1 MKKKTL
7 TIAIA
12 LVLVV
17 ALAVG
22 ATYAYLTATT
32 GEVKNT
38 FAVGNVIDNTK
49 FALQEHK
56 VAYNDT
62 KGVYDYVLTEAGEKQ
77 VATSNTYDK
86 LVPGTTAPKDPFI
99 TIGEKTQAPAYLFV
113 KVTDTSVGITYSVD
127 ADKWAEVSG
136 INGLKAGEKVY
147 VYKVGSDNVL
157 PAGSEGNYAILTNNQ
172 ISVGSNVSTILA
184 TSSLMAICARLLASS
199 PRLRHST
206 SASAPPLANNFPRD
220 FPM

>member
-22 ATYAYLTATT
+22 ATYAYLKASSGPVT
-32 GEVKNT
+32 NT

-49 FALQEHK
+49 FTLQEHK

-62 KGVYDYVLTEAGEKQ
+62 KGVYDYELTEAGKKQ

-99 TIGEKTQAPAYLFV
+99 TIGEETEAPAYLFV
-113 KVTDTSVGITYSVD
+113 KVTDTSAGITYSVD
-127 ADKWAEVSG
+127 TDKWAEVSV
-136 INGLKAGEKVY
+136 NGLKTGEKVY

-157 PAGSEGNYAILTNNQ
+157 PAGSSGDYAILTNDQ
-172 ISVGSNVSTILA
+172 ISVDSNVSTISGGLVFNGYLCQSAGFADA
-184 TSSLMAICARLLASS
+184 TAAFNACFGA
-199 PRLRHST
+199 
-206 SASAPPLANNFPRD
+206 
-220 FPM
+220 

>member
-7 TIAIA
+7 TVAIA

-22 ATYAYLTATT
+22 ATYAYLTAKT

-113 KVTDTSVGITYSVD
+113 KVTDTSAGITYSVD

-172 ISVGSNVSTILA
+172 ISVGSNVSTISGDLVFNGYLCQAAGFKSA
-184 TSSLMAICARLLASS
+184 TEAFNQCFG
-199 PRLRHST
+199 T
-206 SASAPPLANNFPRD
+206 TTGE
-220 FPM
+220 

>member
-49 FALQEHK
+49 FTLQEHK

-62 KGVYDYVLTEAGEKQ
+62 KGVYEYALADGKKQ
-77 VATSNTYDK
+77 VGTSNTYDK

-99 TIGEKTQAPAYLFV
+99 TIGENTQAPAYLFV

-127 ADKWAEVSG
+127 NGKWAEVNG
-136 INGLKAGEKVY
+136 ISGLKDGEKVY

-157 PAGSEGNYAILTNNQ
+157 PAGSSGDYTILTDNQ
-172 ISVGSNVSTILA
+172 ISVDSNVSTISGDLVFNGYLCQA
-184 TSSLMAICARLLASS
+184 AGF
-199 PRLRHST
+199 HSAAEAFNQCFGT
-206 SASAPPLANNFPRD
+206 TTGK
-220 FPM
+220 

>member
-22 ATYAYLTATT
+22 ATWAYLKAQT

-62 KGVYDYVLTEAGEKQ
+62 KGVYDYVLTEAGENRWQ
-77 VATSNTYDK
+77 PLTPMTSW
-86 LVPGTTAPKDPFI
+86 FR
-99 TIGEKTQAPAYLFV
+99 
-113 KVTDTSVGITYSVD
+113 
-127 ADKWAEVSG
+127 
-136 INGLKAGEKVY
+136 
-147 VYKVGSDNVL
+147 
-157 PAGSEGNYAILTNNQ
+157 
-172 ISVGSNVSTILA
+172 
-184 TSSLMAICARLLASS
+184 AR
-199 PRLRHST
+199 RLRRIRLS
-206 SASAPPLANNFPRD
+206 PLARKRRLRLTFS
-220 FPM
+220 

>member
-86 LVPGTTAPKDPFI
+86 LVPGTTAPKDP
-99 TIGEKTQAPAYLFV
+99 
-113 KVTDTSVGITYSVD
+113 
-127 ADKWAEVSG
+127 
-136 INGLKAGEKVY
+136 VY
-147 VYKVGSDNVL
+147 HHWREN
-157 PAGSEGNYAILTNNQ
+157 AGSGLPFREGHGYQRGHHLQ
-172 ISVGSNVSTILA
+172 RGCRQVG
-184 TSSLMAICARLLASS
+184 
-199 PRLRHST
+199 
-206 SASAPPLANNFPRD
+206 
-220 FPM
+220 

>member
-22 ATYAYLTATT
+22 ATWAYLTATT

-38 FAVGNVIDNTK
+38 FAVGNVIDKTK
-49 FALQEHK
+49 FTLQEHK
-56 VAYNDT
+56 VKYDDT
-62 KGVYDYVLTEAGEKQ
+62 TGLYEYVLNGQEKELA
-77 VATSNTYDK
+77 ATNTYDK

-113 KVTDTSVGITYSVD
+113 KVTDTSAGITYSVD

-147 VYKVGSDNVL
+147 VYKVGIDNVL
-157 PAGSEGNYAILTNNQ
+157 PAGSEGNYAILTNDQ
-172 ISVGSNVSTILA
+172 ISVDSNVSTISGGLVFNGYLCQAAGFHSA
-184 TSSLMAICARLLASS
+184 TEAFNQCFG
-199 PRLRHST
+199 T
-206 SASAPPLANNFPRD
+206 TTGE
-220 FPM
+220 

>member
-22 ATYAYLTATT
+22 ATWAYLTASS
-32 GEVKNT
+32 GPVENT
-38 FAVGNVIDNTK
+38 FAVGNVIDKTK
-49 FALQEHK
+49 FTLQEHK
-56 VAYNDT
+56 VAYNGT
-62 KGVYDYVLTEAGEKQ
+62 KGVYDYELTETGEKQ
-77 VATSNTYDK
+77 VGTSNTYDK

-113 KVTDTSVGITYSVD
+113 KVTDTSAGITYSVD
-127 ADKWAEVSG
+127 TDKWAEVKG
-136 INGLKAGEKVY
+136 INGLKDGEKVY

-157 PAGSEGNYAILTNNQ
+157 PVDSSGNYTILTGDQ
-172 ISVGSNVSTILA
+172 ISVGSNVSTISGALVFNGYLCQA
-184 TSSLMAICARLLASS
+184 AGF
-199 PRLRHST
+199 HSAAEAFNQCFGT
-206 SASAPPLANNFPRD
+206 TTGA
-220 FPM
+220 

>member
-22 ATYAYLTATT
+22 ATYAYLKASSGPVT
-32 GEVKNT
+32 NT
-38 FAVGNVIDNTK
+38 FAVGNVIDDTK
-49 FALQEHK
+49 FTLQEHK
-56 VAYNDT
+56 VAYNGT
-62 KGVYDYVLTEAGEKQ
+62 KGVYDYELTEAGEQQ
-77 VATSNTYDK
+77 VGTSNTYDK

-113 KVTDTSVGITYSVD
+113 KVTDTSAGITYSVD
-127 ADKWAEVSG
+127 TDKWAEVSV
-136 INGLKAGEKVY
+136 NGLKAGEKVY

-172 ISVGSNVSTILA
+172 ISVGSNVSTISGGLVFNGYLCQAAGFNSA
-184 TSSLMAICARLLASS
+184 TEAFNQCFGTTTGA
-199 PRLRHST
+199 
-206 SASAPPLANNFPRD
+206 
-220 FPM
+220 

>member
-22 ATYAYLTATT
+22 ATWAYLKASSGPVT
-32 GEVKNT
+32 NT
-38 FAVGNVIDNTK
+38 FAVGNVIDDTK
-49 FALQEHK
+49 FTLQEHK
-56 VAYNDT
+56 VAYNGT
-62 KGVYDYVLTEAGEKQ
+62 KGVYDYELTETGEKQ
-77 VATSNTYDK
+77 VGTSNTYNK

-113 KVTDTSVGITYSVD
+113 KVTDTSAGITYSVD
-127 ADKWAEVSG
+127 TDKWAEVSV
-136 INGLKAGEKVY
+136 NGLKAGEKVY

-157 PAGSEGNYAILTNNQ
+157 PAGSSGDYTILTGNQ
-172 ISVGSNVSTILA
+172 ISVGSNVSTISGALVFNGYLCQA
-184 TSSLMAICARLLASS
+184 AGF
-199 PRLRHST
+199 HSAAEAFNQCFGT
-206 SASAPPLANNFPRD
+206 TTGA
-220 FPM
+220 

>member
-99 TIGEKTQAPAYLFV
+99 TIGEKTQAPAYL
-113 KVTDTSVGITYSVD
+113 
-127 ADKWAEVSG
+127 
-136 INGLKAGEKVY
+136 L
-147 VYKVGSDNVL
+147 
-157 PAGSEGNYAILTNNQ
+157 
-172 ISVGSNVSTILA
+172 
-184 TSSLMAICARLLASS
+184 
-199 PRLRHST
+199 
-206 SASAPPLANNFPRD
+206 
-220 FPM
+220 

>member
-22 ATYAYLTATT
+22 ATYAYLKASSGPVT
-32 GEVKNT
+32 NT
-38 FAVGNVIDNTK
+38 FAVGNVIDQNDFT
-49 FALQEHK
+49 LQEHK
-56 VAYNDT
+56 VAYNNT
-62 KGVYDYVLTEAGEKQ
+62 KGVYDYELTEAGEQQ
-77 VATSNTYDK
+77 VGTTNTYDK

-99 TIGEKTQAPAYLFV
+99 TIGENTQAPAYLFV

-127 ADKWAEVSG
+127 TDKWAEVSV
-136 INGLKAGEKVY
+136 NGLKAGEKVY

-157 PAGSEGNYAILTNNQ
+157 PAGSSGDYAILTGDQ
-172 ISVGSNVSTILA
+172 ISVDSNVSTISGNLVFNGYLCQAAGFQSA
-184 TSSLMAICARLLASS
+184 TDAFNQCFG
-199 PRLRHST
+199 T
-206 SASAPPLANNFPRD
+206 TTGE
-220 FPM
+220 